1 MNKTLPQYLILRI
14 IAANFSVKGFIDRL
28 EPLEFEIGDDVKSS
42 LVNYYI
48 DINTNHRITE
58 FVETLNETKQ
68 YRTIYLGN

>member
-14 IAANFSVKGFIDRL
+14 IAASFSVKGFIDRL

-48 DINTNHRITE
+48 DINTNHRIAG

-68 YRTIYLGN
+68 YRTIY